1 MGTLFGFV
9 VGYVLGARA
18 GNPGYERL
26 HEAWTELRQS
36 EEMRAFF
43 DAARSHLQGTLR
55 IASERLGEPDE
66 LLAQGEDLLA
76 RARARIE
83 GTMSTERD

>member
-1 MGTLFGFV
+1 MGTLFGFA

-26 HEAWTELRQS
+26 QEAWNDLRNSREFQ
-36 EEMRAFF
+36 AFF
-43 DAARSHLQGTLR
+43 DAARSHLQGSLR
-55 IASERLGEPDE
+55 IASERLGEPDQ

-76 RARARIE
+76 RARSRVE
-83 GTMSTERD
+83 GAVSSDPS

>member
-26 HEAWTELRQS
+26 RDAWLELRS
-36 EEMRAFF
+36 SREFREFF
-43 DAARSHLQGTLR
+43 EAARAHLQGTLR
-55 IASERLGEPDE
+55 AASDRLDDGDQLMAKGEE
-66 LLAQGEDLLA
+66 LLA
-76 RARARIE
+76 RARSRIDDA
-83 GTMSTERD
+83 TSPDR